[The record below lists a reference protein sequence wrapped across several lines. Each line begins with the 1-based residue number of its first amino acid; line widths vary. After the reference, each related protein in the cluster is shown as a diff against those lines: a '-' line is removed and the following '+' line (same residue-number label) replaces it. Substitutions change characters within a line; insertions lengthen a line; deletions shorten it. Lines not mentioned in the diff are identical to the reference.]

1 VAGSLSMVKSFFGF
15 GDTTTKSA
23 EGPSQVISI
32 GGGRA
37 ADAPVNWW
45 QMGMDISREGRS
57 SMVEACVSAYAQT
70 TAMCPGN
77 HWRSSPEKGR
87 ERVTT
92 SALTRILRYPNDY
105 QSISDF
111 LLNAVRF
118 LLDDGNAYA
127 LVVRNNRF
135 EPIELHLMSSAMSG
149 PQIAY
154 DGSIFYHLGGNPIV
168 DARYGTQIVV
178 PARDVLHLKLHTPR
192 HPLVGE
198 TPMAAAAL
206 QLAAGNAA
214 LTSQITFFLN
224 QSRPSFVLTTDQK
237 LTPEQVQQLR
247 TLWDDQSKGMNTGG
261 TPILTAGLGP
271 KPIGSSAKDAELA
284 AILKLS
290 DQAIAHVF
298 RVPLQVLGAGD
309 GTFATTEALMHSW
322 RAGGLGFILNHIEEA
337 IGLLFRLA
345 GQPEEY
351 VEFDTSALLRSA
363 FKERVEGWAIGTK
376 AGIFDRNVARADFEL
391 APVKG
396 GDEPWVQQ
404 QDVPLSVAAEM
415 AKNPPP
421 ASVAPTPAETNNEEP
436 EMSSDEVSASIMA
449 SVQRHWPVEAT

>member
-1 VAGSLSMVKSFFGF
+1 MVKSFFGLA
-15 GDTTTKSA
+15 DTTTRSA
-23 EGPSQVISI
+23 EGPIQVISI
-32 GGGRA
+32 GGAPA
-37 ADAPVNWW
+37 ADAPLNWW
-45 QMGMDISREGRS
+45 QMGMDISRDGRS

-87 ERVTT
+87 ERVAT

-135 EPIELHLMSSAMSG
+135 EPIELHLMNSAISG
-149 PQIAY
+149 PQVAY

-168 DARYGTQIVV
+168 DARIGTQIVV
-178 PARDVLHLKLHTPR
+178 PAREVLHLKLHTPR

-224 QSRPSFVLTTDQK
+224 QSRPSFVLGTDQK

-247 TLWDDQSKGMNTGG
+247 ALWDEQSKGMNTGG
-261 TPILTAGLGP
+261 TPILTAGLSP

-337 IGLLFRLA
+337 IGLLFRLT

-363 FKERVEGWAIGTK
+363 FKERVEGWAIGVK
-376 AGIFDRNVARADFEL
+376 AGIFDRNVARSDFEL
-391 APVKG
+391 APVGG

-404 QDVPLSVAAEM
+404 QDIPLSVAAEM
-415 AKNPPP
+415 AK
-421 ASVAPTPAETNNEEP
+421 APTPAPVVTPPAETNSEEP
-436 EMSSDEVSASIMA
+436 AMSSDEVSASIMA
-449 SVQRHWPVEAT
+449 SVQRHWPVEAA